1 MTKNKIY
8 RYLGRNGILT
18 TPILIEGATPIV
30 MYRLIADA
38 DMVLSNGK
46 THVNMID
53 VFDDEIEDWFEI
65 PVEDTEA

>member
-18 TPILIEGATPIV
+18 TPILIEGTTPIT

-38 DMVLSNGK
+38 GMVLSNGK

-65 PVEDTEA
+65 PAEDTEA

>member
-18 TPILIEGATPIV
+18 TPILIEGTAPIT

-38 DMVLSNGK
+38 GMVLSNGK

-65 PVEDTEA
+65 PAEDTEA

>member
-18 TPILIEGATPIV
+18 TPILIEGATPIT
-30 MYRLIADA
+30 MYRLIADIG
-38 DMVLSNGK
+38 MVLSNGK
-46 THVNMID
+46 THANMID

-65 PVEDTEA
+65 PAEDAEA